1 MYNIILVIICDL
13 YRPNSVVKLCRS
25 EQEVVA
31 SDKSSGITMKVYM
44 ILNLCLSGILFV
56 FLSVMHAIGH
66 RKVIE
71 LYSFAVEKSLI
82 FVFNFQ
88 ACGVL
93 HQKLPI

>member
-71 LYSFAVEKSLI
+71 LYSFAVEKSLS